1 MGNICNYYF
10 QEDYKAMGGVVSS
23 LVQKADSEYTIL
35 VQQHKSYER
44 IIRNVMLRMIAV
56 SDGKLSSRRVPLSEL
71 EYSEPAN
78 IQVQEVIQRFCEV
91 GLLVRGQN
99 NEGQAYVELA
109 DDALLQGWQKL
120 LEWKQKNHESL
131 ILQRRLTP
139 AAMEWKKHPK
149 AKYLW
154 NADPCLDLLRQILN
168 SDHNWLN
175 QVETEFV

>member
-1 MGNICNYYF
+1 MAETAGM
-10 QEDYKAMGGVVSS
+10 E
-23 LVQKADSEYTIL
+23 T
-35 VQQHKSYER
+35 
-44 IIRNVMLRMIAV
+44 
-56 SDGKLSSRRVPLSEL
+56 
-71 EYSEPAN
+71 
-78 IQVQEVIQRFCEV
+78 
-91 GLLVRGQN
+91 
-99 NEGQAYVELA
+99 
-109 DDALLQGWQKL
+109 
-120 LEWKQKNHESL
+120 KNHESL